1 MSVLDEM
8 YIDELEQLIR
18 AVIDEIDTGE
28 ADLTAIKLKLKEAI
42 HDD

>member
-18 AVIDEIDTGE
+18 AVIDEIGTGD
-28 ADLTAIKLKLKEAI
+28 ADLTSIKIKLKEAI